1 MSKSDDQLDPNE
13 WCLFSSTDLRAPQ
26 HEIINEIDML
36 NRTIGLDAKLS
47 ENRNPDFLLLLMSSQ
62 STSLEWL
69 TRLVQTTKQP
79 DKLPIE
85 VRAEYIVKVIDKGTD
100 F

>member
-13 WCLFSSTDLRAPQ
+13 WCLFSSTDLRAPP

-79 DKLPIE
+79 EKLPIE
-85 VRAEYIVKVIDKGTD
+85 VRAEYIVNVIDKGTD